1 MDDVRSLILPCQ
13 RTARTAGTGAAFGYT
28 TKSMPGPMPPADALR
43 TGPVPGDN
51 ATAAGNRPAFERDED
66 LDAAPAA
73 VPTGPRLLA
82 IVFLPFAA
90 GYYVSFLFR
99 NVNSVVFPEL
109 TQAFGLTA
117 GSLGFLTSAYFLT
130 FAGAQ
135 LPLGVLM
142 DRYGPR
148 RVNATMLLVAAFGA
162 IVFASAEGLP
172 VLVLGR
178 ALIGLGVAVCLMS
191 SMTAFVLWFPLE
203 RMATLVGW
211 MLLVG
216 ALGALSATKPV
227 ELALRVIDWRT
238 LFLVLAVYAV
248 CASAAIFLVVPEKPA
263 APPQGSLRRQVAAV
277 WTILRN
283 RGFWSIGLAAALV
296 QGVAIGLLGLWAG
309 PWMRDVAGLE
319 RADMARDLLFAS
331 AAFGVGG
338 VLCGVL
344 SDQLA
349 QRGVPPLATYLGGCA
364 ASSVAMIPI
373 VLGCGSASLLL
384 WIVFVG
390 LSPFG
395 TLSYALLAPRFPRE
409 MTGRVVTALNMVTF
423 LLAFA
428 VQFGVGAIID
438 LWPVV
443 DDRFAPDGYR
453 VAFGM
458 CWLLQVA
465 SVAWL
470 AHAERSNL
478 RRS

>member
-1 MDDVRSLILPCQ
+1 M
-13 RTARTAGTGAAFGYT
+13 
-28 TKSMPGPMPPADALR
+28 
-43 TGPVPGDN
+43 N
-51 ATAAGNRPAFERDED
+51 
-66 LDAAPAA
+66 AAPAA
-73 VPTGPRLLA
+73 APTGPRLLA

-99 NVNSVVFPEL
+99 NVNSVAFPEL
-109 TQAFGLTA
+109 TQAFDLSPGA
-117 GSLGFLTSAYFLT
+117 LGFLTSAYFLT

-135 LPLGVLM
+135 LPLGILM

-148 RVNATMLLVAAFGA
+148 RVNATMLLVAALGA
-162 IVFASAEGLP
+162 VVFASAASLP

-216 ALGALSATKPV
+216 AIGALSATKPV

-238 LFLVLAVYAV
+238 LFMVLAGYAV
-248 CASAAIFLVVPEKPA
+248 CASAAIFLFVPEKA
-263 APPQGSLRRQVAAV
+263 APPPRGALRSQIAAV
-277 WTILRN
+277 WTVLRN

-309 PWMRDVAGLE
+309 PWMRDVAGLDH
-319 RADMARDLLFAS
+319 ADMARDLLFA
-331 AAFGVGG
+331 AGAFGMGG
-338 VLCGVL
+338 VLCGWL
-344 SDQLA
+344 SDRLA
-349 QRGVPPLATYLGGCA
+349 QRGVPPLATYLAGCA
-364 ASSVAMIPI
+364 ACSVAMIPI
-373 VLGCGSASLLL
+373 VLGCGSASLPL
-384 WIVFVG
+384 WILFIG

-428 VQFGVGAIID
+428 VQFGVGAILN
-438 LWPVV
+438 LWPVI
-443 DDRFAPDGYR
+443 DDRYALDGYR

-470 AHAERSNL
+470 AHAERNRL
-478 RRS
+478 RRGANHAR

>member
-28 TKSMPGPMPPADALR
+28 TKSMPGPMPSADALR

-263 APPQGSLRRQVAAV
+263 AQPQGSLRRQVAAV

-344 SDQLA
+344 SDRLA

-364 ASSVAMIPI
+364 ACSVAMIPI

>member
-1 MDDVRSLILPCQ
+1 
-13 RTARTAGTGAAFGYT
+13 
-28 TKSMPGPMPPADALR
+28 
-43 TGPVPGDN
+43 VPGDN

-344 SDQLA
+344 SDRLA

-364 ASSVAMIPI
+364 ACSVAMIPI

>member
-344 SDQLA
+344 SDRLA

-364 ASSVAMIPI
+364 ACSVAMIPI

>member
-1 MDDVRSLILPCQ
+1 MD
-13 RTARTAGTGAAFGYT
+13 AA
-28 TKSMPGPMPPADALR
+28 
-43 TGPVPGDN
+43 
-51 ATAAGNRPAFERDED
+51 RPATD
-66 LDAAPAA
+66 
-73 VPTGPRLLA
+73 PTGTRLLA

-109 TQAFGLTA
+109 TQAFGLSPGA
-117 GSLGFLTSAYFLT
+117 LGFLTSAYFLT
-130 FAGAQ
+130 FASAQ

-148 RVNATMLLVAAFGA
+148 RVNATMLLVAALGA
-162 IVFASAEGLP
+162 FVFAFAEGLP
-172 VLVLGR
+172 VLALGR

-191 SMTAFVLWFPLE
+191 SLTAFVLWFPPE

-238 LFLVLAVYAV
+238 LFLVLAGYAV
-248 CASAAIFLVVPEKPA
+248 CASAAIFLVVPEKATP
-263 APPQGSLRRQVAAV
+263 PPQGSLRSQIAAV
-277 WTILRN
+277 WTIFRN
-283 RGFWSIGLAAALV
+283 RGFWSIGLAAAFV
-296 QGVAIGLLGLWAG
+296 QGVAISLLGLWAG
-309 PWMRDVAGLE
+309 PWMRDVAGLD
-319 RADMARDLLFAS
+319 RADMARDLLFVS

-338 VLCGVL
+338 MLCGML
-344 SDQLA
+344 SDRLA

-364 ASSVAMIPI
+364 ACSITMIPI
-373 VLGCGSASLLL
+373 VLGFGSASLLWWAL
-384 WIVFVG
+384 FIG

-395 TLSYALLAPRFPRE
+395 TLSYALLAPRFPKE
-409 MTGRVVTALNMVTF
+409 MTGRVVTALNMVSF
-423 LLAFA
+423 MLAFA
-428 VQFGVGAIID
+428 VQSGVGAIIN

-443 DDRFAPDGYR
+443 DGHFALGGYR
-453 VAFGM
+453 VAFGI

-470 AHAERSNL
+470 AYAERNRL